1 MPGAV
6 CSATWGGLYA
16 RGDTLYAFIQERGD
30 LVHAPTPGM
39 SAHDSMKGSMR
50 NDLCATCNGQ
60 DWEMV
65 KEGYADVLWM
75 FENPR
80 LTAEGRLMA
89 CHHQRPQAGR
99 FPVVG

>member
-1 MPGAV
+1 
-6 CSATWGGLYA
+6 
-16 RGDTLYAFIQERGD
+16 
-30 LVHAPTPGM
+30 
-39 SAHDSMKGSMR
+39 MR